1 MRLASFARAWPSNAR
16 PRTPGRGRVLRALPA
31 LACTCLAALLTPR
44 MAHANQQQDP
54 ELKAVVQRAIGAAEC
69 FTDHYDSAVWYTLM
83 EPRLRRIV
91 KEKDERL
98 DILKQVYCETHRAG
112 ETRLPP
118 GLVMGVIEVESRFD
132 RYAVSSAAAVGL
144 MQVMPF
150 WPEKLGMRRY
160 ELVRSAQ
167 NIKMGCAILRFYLQ
181 YEHNDVRKAL
191 ARYNGSIGRRDY
203 PDKVIYAWT
212 RWNGADD
219 LGFPPLKA
227 GQAAARQAA
236 R

>member
-1 MRLASFARAWPSNAR
+1 MPSPSFGRGWSSSIATRRRAFAAGRACVALAAILLTAFLLPTSARAD
-16 PRTPGRGRVLRALPA
+16 
-31 LACTCLAALLTPR
+31 
-44 MAHANQQQDP
+44 QQQDP
-54 ELKAVVQRAIGAAEC
+54 ELKGVVQRAIGEAEC

-98 DILKQVYCETHRAG
+98 EILKQVYCETHRSG

-118 GLVMGVIEVESRFD
+118 GLVMGVMEIESRFD

-160 ELVRSAQ
+160 ELVRAAA
-167 NIKMGCAILRFYLQ
+167 NIKMGCAILRYYLQ

-212 RWNGADD
+212 KWNGADD
-219 LGFPPLKA
+219 LGFPPLKTRST
-227 GQAAARQAA
+227 AAR
-236 R
+236 